1 MLGSA
6 RLVARRAA
14 VAAQPAARGLASA
27 ASVADARC
35 NRRDAHLPARTSP
48 RWRSS
53 DTSLASLTHDSS
65 SLHRVSCTFIMAKQ
79 KQKVTVPGMLGWTL
93 LETAHHHGMLTHAC
107 TGDQP
112 WDYNTFGEG
121 PMHAQ
126 DHVVVS
132 RDYFDKTGPVGYQE
146 ANVLDKEVDEED
158 LTPTCAKPRSLVAPA
173 PTSPADPL
181 RSPAARSP
189 AGNPSTACGG
199 V

>member
-1 MLGSA
+1 MLGRA
-6 RLVARRAA
+6 RHVARRAA
-14 VAAQPAARGLASA
+14 VAAQPAARGLASV
-27 ASVADARC
+27 ASVAE
-35 NRRDAHLPARTSP
+35 T
-48 RWRSS
+48 
-53 DTSLASLTHDSS
+53 
-65 SLHRVSCTFIMAKQ
+65 RVSCTFIMAKQ

-132 RDYFDKTGPVGYQE
+132 REYFDKTGPVGYQE

-158 LTPTCAKPRSLVAPA
+158 LTPTSRLATCITLTKELDGITVIVPDTNFDMTDYA
-173 PTSPADPL
+173 
-181 RSPAARSP
+181 
-189 AGNPSTACGG
+189 
-199 V
+199 